1 MSTHG
6 YHHVFPPTRHI
17 PGSQSCENSHSHRDG
32 DRNPHETEETR
43 SFKASNFLFFPP
55 PAETKQMQS
64 RNKETIHRRSHS
76 SRCSHRKLR
85 PHRGEVHGK
94 QADPRLTKRLIF
106 RDSVNKN
113 NYDTLITALI
123 LAGLVFWLMAPTAA
137 APHRWSP
144 ETSGARS
151 DPVLPSCGETM
162 ILSAHRIK
170 SAQCSCQE
178 CLQLH
183 RIKHSSNAI
192 FTVCDV
198 GQSAFHRLSNDV

>member
-1 MSTHG
+1 
-6 YHHVFPPTRHI
+6 
-17 PGSQSCENSHSHRDG
+17 
-32 DRNPHETEETR
+32 
-43 SFKASNFLFFPP
+43 
-55 PAETKQMQS
+55 MQS
-64 RNKETIHRRSHS
+64 RNKETIHRRSQS
-76 SRCSHRKLR
+76 SRCSHRKLW
-85 PHRGEVHGK
+85 PHRGKVHSK
-94 QADPRLTKRLIF
+94 RADPRLTKHLIF

-123 LAGLVFWLMAPTAA
+123 LAGLVFWLMAPTTA

-144 ETSGARS
+144 ETSGSQIWPRPALMWGDDDS
-151 DPVLPSCGETM
+151 ISPLK
-162 ILSAHRIK
+162 K